1 MQSDPDRLKTVLEPM
16 EVREA
21 GRRLHVTVQDMPG
34 WADDINL
41 VRFLR
46 IMVNFL
52 LAQRAKVGVNLGV
65 NLTEN

>member
-1 MQSDPDRLKTVLEPM
+1 M

-65 NLTEN
+65 NLTVN

>member
-1 MQSDPDRLKTVLEPM
+1 M

-46 IMVNFL
+46 IMVTFI
-52 LAQRAKVGVNLGV
+52 LAQRAKVGVECEV
-65 NLTEN
+65 HTVKCDM